1 MADLRDVNLNR
12 PAIFVAVVEAGSLT
26 AAAERLGLAKTVVST
41 HMQRLESEVGANLL
55 VRTTRRLSVT
65 DAGRV
70 FYDACRDIVRATEAA
85 LDAVSSDAGPLRGT
99 LRVSVPIDYGALV
112 VAPAVVALR
121 DRHPGLDV
129 ELVANDRVIDLVA
142 DNLDVAVRIGR
153 LADSNYRAV
162 QLGTYEKWLVASPA
176 FVARHGLPRDPDA
189 LAALPFVMLSSLPR
203 PHTLDLDDARG
214 GHASVRC
221 VAPVVSNTA
230 TACRAIVLAGGGFGL
245 LTDFSTADDV
255 ATGRL
260 VRLLPG
266 WRTAPAGIHAVY
278 PSTRLPS
285 PKVRA
290 FIDAMKATLGETPAT
305 PRARP
310 GRPKR
315 ANG

>member
-1 MADLRDVNLNR
+1 
-12 PAIFVAVVEAGSLT
+12 
-26 AAAERLGLAKTVVST
+26 
-41 HMQRLESEVGANLL
+41 
-55 VRTTRRLSVT
+55 
-65 DAGRV
+65 
-70 FYDACRDIVRATEAA
+70 
-85 LDAVSSDAGPLRGT
+85 
-99 LRVSVPIDYGALV
+99 
-112 VAPAVVALR
+112 
-121 DRHPGLDV
+121 
-129 ELVANDRVIDLVA
+129 
-142 DNLDVAVRIGR
+142 
-153 LADSNYRAV
+153 
-162 QLGTYEKWLVASPA
+162 
-176 FVARHGLPRDPDA
+176 A

-255 ATGRL
+255 AAGRL

-290 FIDAMKATLGETPAT
+290 FIDAMKARLGETPAT

>member
-12 PAIFVAVVEAGSLT
+12 LAVFVAVVDAGSLT

-65 DAGRV
+65 DGGRA
-70 FYDACRDIVRATEAA
+70 FYDACRDIVRAAESA

-129 ELVANDRVIDLVA
+129 ELVANDRVVDLVA
-142 DNLDVAVRIGR
+142 DNLDVAIRIGR

-176 FVARHGLPRDPDA
+176 FVARHGRPQDTDA
-189 LAALPFVMLSSLPR
+189 LAALPFVMLSTLPR
-203 PHTLDLDDARG
+203 PQTLELEDANG
-214 GHASVRC
+214 GTASVRC
-221 VAPVVSNTA
+221 VAHVVSNTA

-255 ATGRL
+255 AAGRL
-260 VRLLPG
+260 VRLLPA
-266 WRTAPAGIHAVY
+266 WRSAPAGIHAVY

-290 FIDAMKATLGETPAT
+290 FIDAMKQRIAETRPVQPAK
-305 PRARP
+305 RGS
-310 GRPKR
+310 GR
-315 ANG
+315 

>member
-12 PAIFVAVVEAGSLT
+12 LAIFVAVVDAGSLT

-70 FYDACRDIVRATEAA
+70 FYDACRDIVRATESA

-112 VAPAVVALR
+112 VAPAIVALR
-121 DRHPGLDV
+121 EAHPGLDV
-129 ELVANDRVIDLVA
+129 ELIANDRIADLVA
-142 DNLDVAVRIGR
+142 DNLDVAIRIGR
-153 LADSNYRAV
+153 LADSNYRAA
-162 QLGTYEKWLVASPA
+162 QLGEYEKWVVASPA

-189 LAALPFVMLSSLPR
+189 LAALPFVMLSTLSR
-203 PHTLDLDDARG
+203 PHTLELHHASG
-214 GHASVRC
+214 AHASVRC
-221 VAPVVSNTA
+221 VAPIVSNTA
-230 TACRAIVLAGGGFGL
+230 TACRAIALAGGGFGL
-245 LTDFSTADDV
+245 LTDFSLAGDL

-260 VRLLPG
+260 VRLLPA
-266 WRTAPAGIHAVY
+266 WRSARAGIHAVY
-278 PSTRLPS
+278 PPTRLPS

-290 FIDAMKATLGETPAT
+290 FIDAMKATIVATRPAAPSPT
-305 PRARP
+305 T
-310 GRPKR
+310 RPKR
-315 ANG
+315 SAR